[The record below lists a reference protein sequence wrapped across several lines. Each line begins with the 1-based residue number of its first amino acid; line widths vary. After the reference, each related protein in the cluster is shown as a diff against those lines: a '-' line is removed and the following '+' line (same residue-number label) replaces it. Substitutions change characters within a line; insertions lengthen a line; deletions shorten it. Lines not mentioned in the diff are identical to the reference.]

1 MNRSYLYVVILFS
14 TLVLAY
20 SIWIIVSSIQA
31 RMEGKT
37 EGFYFGLIAGI
48 IGIGLALSSLLRLRG
63 RLILISKEEGR
74 MVTVIECPTCNI
86 KTVREFQKGDYINK
100 RLEKCSRC
108 EGDKI
113 ITSIYMEKPA
123 R

>member
-100 RLEKCSRC
+100 RLEKCPRC